1 MGTAFEVVGPLP
13 DDIEPILQSI
23 RDERAYQ
30 DAKWGKEFDAR
41 NTINDWVTYIHNYAA
56 DACAWLID
64 KEAQKR
70 SLIKVA
76 ALAVAAIQRC
86 EENGG
91 FAPRHYDE

>member
-1 MGTAFEVVGPLP
+1 MGMASEVVGPLP
-13 DDIEPILQSI
+13 GDIEPILQAI
-23 RDERAYQ
+23 RDERTYQ

-56 DACAWLID
+56 GACVWPAD

-70 SLIKVA
+70 SLVKVA

-86 EENGG
+86 EENDG